1 MNMTGMD
8 KDIFRATRRL
18 TTLLNEAC
26 NHWNYLCPYLEKLDG
41 AANRA
46 LEGYQKDYPNDVD
59 TIIAEDRKSAIRPRR
74 NCDVGTAEEQ
84 AKRFWGYC
92 NAHSCNECPA
102 RGGWRTVYTDGTSFK
117 MIQCGILWA
126 QMPYEANEKG
136 EVDDSNG

>member
-26 NHWNYLCPYLEKLDG
+26 NHWNYLCPYLEKLG
-41 AANRA
+41 VAANMA
-46 LEGYQKDYPNDVD
+46 LEGYQKDYPNDVA

-84 AKRFWGYC
+84 EKRFGKFCDSHKRVDGSTVCSPRCPLY
-92 NAHSCNECPA
+92 NASEC
-102 RGGWRTVYTDGTSFK
+102 S
-117 MIQCGILWA
+117 LHWA